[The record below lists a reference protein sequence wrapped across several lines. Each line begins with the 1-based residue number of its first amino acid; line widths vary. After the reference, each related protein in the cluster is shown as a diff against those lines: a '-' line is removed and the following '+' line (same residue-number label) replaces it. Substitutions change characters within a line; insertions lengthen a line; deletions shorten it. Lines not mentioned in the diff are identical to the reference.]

1 MLSRTPITHSV
12 ARKIQAMILSG
23 ELKPGSKIPSQ
34 RTFSE
39 DLGVSRASLREALLT
54 IETLGL
60 IRTEPGRGTFVTG
73 ADGSD
78 RRGMENWRYADSYP
92 AHDVFAGRV
101 VLESKL
107 ARFAARHS
115 SKRLVEALTA
125 ATDEMEE
132 SWEAHDLVAHVEADK
147 RFHSAIAHGC
157 GNRVLITLYETV
169 CELMY
174 ETQRQPIPMTAP
186 GRMRASIG
194 EHREIISAII
204 AGDGTTAER
213 AMDKHIR
220 NTAACVGIIL
230 DDD

>member
-1 MLSRTPITHSV
+1 MLSRTPITQSV
-12 ARKIQAMILSG
+12 ARKVQEMILNG
-23 ELKPGSKIPSQ
+23 ELKPGDRIPSQ
-34 RTFSE
+34 RVFSE
-39 DLGVSRASLREALLT
+39 SLGVSRASLREALLT

-73 ADGSD
+73 NHGSH

-92 AHDVFAGRV
+92 AQDVFAGRV
-101 VLESKL
+101 VLETKL
-107 ARFAARHS
+107 ARFAALHCTA
-115 SKRLVEALTA
+115 RLVELLNA
-125 ATDEMEE
+125 ATDEMEA
-132 SWEAHDLVAHVEADK
+132 SWEAHDLVTHVEADK

-157 GNRVLITLYETV
+157 GNRLLITLYETV

-194 EHREIISAII
+194 EHRSIVAAVKSR
-204 AGDGTTAER
+204 DGAAAEQ

-220 NTAACVGIIL
+220 NTAACVGIVL
-230 DDD
+230 N